1 MVVEDP
7 LTLRLASRF
16 LKGEA
21 ERMVLV
27 DPASNS
33 LVFVVVAL
41 SYVVLSIIV
50 GALAASAKGRSGG
63 GWFVIS
69 LLVSPLFAI
78 LFLIVVGDHPDRV
91 MQALELR
98 RSAMVQSVEKAT
110 ANQVPTHPWRCPTC
124 SYQNKSAD
132 RTCYNCG
139 RDRPT

>member
-1 MVVEDP
+1 VSGMQPHEHGQGRRMSGVWPADGVIGGLIFFMVVEDP

-16 LKGEA
+16 L
-21 ERMVLV
+21 L
-27 DPASNS
+27 
-33 LVFVVVAL
+33 
-41 SYVVLSIIV
+41 
-50 GALAASAKGRSGG
+50 GG